1 MKNEKKTNSNKKKD
15 DYLPGY
21 KHYPSNEDIYSRS
34 KEEKDLDPE
43 DPTKLK
49 PENIDPDAKN
59 EKDFKQSVS
68 GDDLDIP
75 GNEEDEEAMGDGN
88 EDEENNFY
96 SLGGDNHE
104 NLEED
109 QGK

>member
-1 MKNEKKTNSNKKKD
+1 MKNEKNNTTKKKD
-15 DYLPGY
+15 DYFPGY

-34 KEEKDLDPE
+34 KEETEMDPE
-43 DPTKLK
+43 DLSKVK
-49 PENIDPDAKN
+49 SENIDPDEKN
-59 EKDFKQSVS
+59 EKDFKNSKS
-68 GDDLDIP
+68 GEDLDIP
-75 GNEEDEEAMGDGN
+75 GNEEDEAAMGDGK

-109 QGK
+109 QGL

>member
-1 MKNEKKTNSNKKKD
+1 MKNEKTTIKSKENED
-15 DYLPGY
+15 FPGY
-21 KHYPSNEDIYSRS
+21 KHYPENEDIYSRN
-34 KEEKDLDPE
+34 KEEADLDPE
-43 DPTKLK
+43 DPAHKK
-49 PENIDPDAKN
+49 APNIDPNAKN
-59 EKDFKQSVS
+59 EKDFKESKD
-68 GDDLDIP
+68 GEDLDVP
-75 GNEEDEEAMGDGN
+75 GNEDDESAMGDGK